1 LSACLSAN
9 AGGEVAGQHG
19 AGLLH
24 RVGRSERRRL
34 QQVHDRGRVQ
44 AELAGEGEG
53 FRGGFGEV
61 GEPVV
66 EDQPALHAET
76 EGVDTL
82 LRGAVADQA
91 ALYGLLAQLEALGLD
106 LLEVRRLPRDVGPP
120 ARP

>member
-1 LSACLSAN
+1 VT
-9 AGGEVAGQHG
+9 GEQRDWPSPPSYQVRVRGHLG
-19 AGLLH
+19 ATML
-24 RVGRSERRRL
+24 R
-34 QQVHDRGRVQ
+34 
-44 AELAGEGEG
+44 A
-53 FRGGFGEV
+53 F
-61 GEPVV
+61 
-66 EDQPALHAET
+66 PALHAET